1 MASVV
6 NTPLAEDADLRD
18 DGVGAA
24 LVEIGLVSVW
34 AELWAREGLAR
45 RDRSLVTLGIL
56 IALGAEDELGSHV
69 RIGLNNGLTEDEIAG
84 TGRSASTLTHQYGH
98 LIARSVYRWRMPPPP
113 WRSVYAEHKWA
124 RRQQWAWP
132 HGAADGGL
140 GGFVWITWWTRGTCR
155 S

>member
-1 MASVV
+1 MNPTTAAELRGLGLRTMSSVV

-18 DGVGAA
+18 GGVGAD

-69 RIGLNNGLTEDEIAG
+69 RIGLNNGLTEDEIAEVLYH
-84 TGRSASTLTHQYGH
+84 SAGYAGFPRAVA
-98 LIARSVYRWRMPPPP
+98 ARK
-113 WRSVYAEHKWA
+113 AA
-124 RRQQWAWP
+124 RKALGQAP
-132 HGAADGGL
+132 GAA
-140 GGFVWITWWTRGTCR
+140 RGDIPAEPKQ
-155 S
+155 

>member
-1 MASVV
+1 MSSVV

-18 DGVGAA
+18 DGVGAD

-69 RIGLNNGLTEDEIAG
+69 RIGLNNGLTEDEIAEVLYH
-84 TGRSASTLTHQYGH
+84 SAGYAGFPRAVA
-98 LIARSVYRWRMPPPP
+98 ARK
-113 WRSVYAEHKWA
+113 AA
-124 RRQQWAWP
+124 RKALGPAR
-132 HGAADGGL
+132 GAA
-140 GGFVWITWWTRGTCR
+140 RGDIPAEPKQ
-155 S
+155 